1 MTSNVLHIRPMMRS
15 DIDNAVERAAAE
27 GWNPGWHDADT
38 LHAADAGGLLLRQI
52 IDNGPL
58 QRPET
63 SRQAGPKHGERRS
76 RL

>member
-1 MTSNVLHIRPMMRS
+1 MFDPIHVTSMTSNVLHIRPMMRS

-52 IDNGPL
+52 NDTPVAAIAAV
-58 QRPET
+58 R
-63 SRQAGPKHGERRS
+63 
-76 RL
+76 